1 MNRVKVR
8 SLSPSQ
14 PKSLLTFKLCLKS
27 VVSCLGTSVSVVYLR
42 TVSSKVHGIEQN

>member
-14 PKSLLTFKLCLKS
+14 VNPFLPSKLCLQS
-27 VVSCLGTSVSVVYLR
+27 VVSCLGTSVSIVYSTL
-42 TVSSKVHGIEQN
+42 EL